1 MEDLELYPRVDPLG
15 TLRRG
20 LTRLR
25 SGWKRALAYSLVVM
39 LVLGLAGY
47 RWVTTVTP
55 VDKTRAVEL
64 FRAERDANEEAA
76 AGSETRARARTAQGS
91 KKNGE
96 SQNRTR
102 RASVVRSAARP
113 TTVAAGSGT
122 SDSDSKQR
130 STSGGRSSRWDP
142 PEEGVYSWATDGYE
156 EVSGA
161 RRRFPEETQRIL
173 TLNGDGHWTQH
184 HYFSEEREIWTYF
197 HWGERGAE
205 ITKQRNKVKFG
216 PITNDSTLD
225 FSPPMLVGPRALK
238 VGSQWGDEWDSGATY
253 GNYSSEI
260 FEHTTLDIGG
270 ERVEVWGIAY
280 EIVLHGEQEGKVIA
294 KVWLAPDY
302 SLTVQEY
309 YDQNVESGGARYHGE
324 WTVKL
329 KSLHPEQ

>member
-15 TLRRG
+15 TIHRG
-20 LTRLR
+20 LKKLR
-25 SGWKRALAYSLVVM
+25 SNWPRVLAYSLVVT
-39 LVLGLAGY
+39 LVLGIAGY

-55 VDKTRAVEL
+55 VDRASAIEL
-64 FRAERDANEEAA
+64 FRAERDDNEETVG
-76 AGSETRARARTAQGS
+76 GSETRERVRTKRATTLGGS
-91 KKNGE
+91 KGQAR
-96 SQNRTR
+96 S
-102 RASVVRSAARP
+102 ASERRSAATT

-122 SDSDSKQR
+122 ADSRSEQR
-130 STSGGRSSRWDP
+130 STSSGSSSRWDP

-156 EVSGA
+156 EIGGA

-197 HWGERGAE
+197 HWGQRGAE

-238 VGSQWGDEWDSGATY
+238 VGAQWGDDWDSGNTY
-253 GNYSSEI
+253 GSYSSEI
-260 FEHTTLDIGG
+260 FEHTTLDVGG
-270 ERVEVWGIAY
+270 EEVEVWGIAY